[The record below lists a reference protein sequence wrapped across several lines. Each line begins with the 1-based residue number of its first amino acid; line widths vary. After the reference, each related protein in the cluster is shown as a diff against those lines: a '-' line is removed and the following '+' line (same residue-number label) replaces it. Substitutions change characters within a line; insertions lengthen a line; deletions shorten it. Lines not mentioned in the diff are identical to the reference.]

1 MDSELARLRK
11 TPAALGD
18 DTRAARDGKTGVPF
32 VRRRY
37 VLLCLALAALE
48 RSDRQTTLGRLAD
61 DVVGLLA
68 GDPAFSAAG
77 VVFDLSSRDQRRNL
91 VQVIRFLMDLR
102 VLARMHGDEEQYLND
117 RGDVLYNINRPALAA
132 ILNVKRGP
140 STISDD
146 TLDDRLTELPICSL
160 RGSSCSTKH
169 LQEWITTCAASAWTC
184 CANST

>member
-1 MDSELARLRK
+1 MVPMPSSSGWCVSTRNGCVTGWRRIQGGRLQVDSELARLRK

-48 RSDRQTTLGRLAD
+48 RSDRQTALGRLAD

-77 VVFDLSSRDQRRNL
+77 VVFDLSSRDQRRDL
-91 VQVIRFLMDLR
+91 VQVIRFL
-102 VLARMHGDEEQYLND
+102 
-117 RGDVLYNINRPALAA
+117 
-132 ILNVKRGP
+132 ILTVSGVDP
-140 STISDD
+140 
-146 TLDDRLTELPICSL
+146 L
-160 RGSSCSTKH
+160 
-169 LQEWITTCAASAWTC
+169 
-184 CANST
+184 